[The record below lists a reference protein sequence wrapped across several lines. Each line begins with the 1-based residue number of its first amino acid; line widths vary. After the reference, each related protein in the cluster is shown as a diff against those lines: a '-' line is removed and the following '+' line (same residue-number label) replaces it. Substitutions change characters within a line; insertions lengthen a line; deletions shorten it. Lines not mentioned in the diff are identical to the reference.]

1 MDGIRWLE
9 KAIAADPSF
18 ALAYTTLSTAYGG
31 LGETGRSEEYARLAY
46 EKATRVSERE
56 RLFIAYQYHDRVT
69 GDQLKTREVLEVWS
83 RTYPRDYRA
92 PNALAVLLN
101 RLGDFQAAVVQAEEA
116 RRRNPAH
123 AFPFSNLAHARR
135 GQGRYAEARA
145 VAEQAIA
152 QQLETVPMRR
162 LLYQVTLLL
171 GDPAAAQQQVAW
183 ASSRPRGFDVVGAQA
198 QEAAFHGRLDEA
210 RGLFGRVL
218 AAAEEQKFPQIGVRL
233 PGLVRR
239 HGGAARRSHACAGPG
254 ARRGAHGDR
263 AGTRAA
269 RRPGARA
276 GGRAGRSRGRRRAA
290 RGEVRP
296 EDTFLQV
303 AYLPAARAAIA
314 IARNHPAEAVEALRP
329 AAPYQFG
336 FIAALTPTY
345 LEGVAYAQA
354 GAHTEAARMFRLVVE
369 HRGTDP
375 FSPFLPMAQLGLA
388 RALAAAGDRN
398 GSRQAYETLM
408 GWWANA
414 DTNLALAP
422 QVSAEYAAVSTPQ
435 S

>member
-1 MDGIRWLE
+1 M
-9 KAIAADPSF
+9 
-18 ALAYTTLSTAYGG
+18 
-31 LGETGRSEEYARLAY
+31 
-46 EKATRVSERE
+46 
-56 RLFIAYQYHDRVT
+56 
-69 GDQLKTREVLEVWS
+69 WS

-101 RLGDFQAAVVQAEEA
+101 RLGDFQGAAVQAEEA

-135 GQGRYAEARA
+135 GQGRYADARA

-152 QQLETVPMRR
+152 QQLETVPLRR

-171 GDPAAAQQQVAW
+171 DDPATAQQQVTW
-183 ASSRPRGFDVVGAQA
+183 ASSRPRGFDIVGAQA

-210 RGLFGRVL
+210 RDLFGRVL
-218 AAAEEQKFPQIGVRL
+218 AATEEQKFPQIASGYLAWSAVTEAL
-233 PGLVRR
+233 L
-239 HGGAARRSHACAGPG
+239 
-254 ARRGAHGDR
+254 GDR
-263 AGTRAA
+263 TRALAQA
-269 RRPGARA
+269 RDVARTA
-276 GGRAGRSRGRRRAA
+276 TAPEPALRAA
-290 RGEVRP
+290 LALALAGAPDEAAAVVQQRGWVRP

-303 AYLPAARAAIA
+303 AYVPAARAAIA
-314 IARNHPAEAVEALRP
+314 LARNHPAEAVEALRP

-336 FIAALTPTY
+336 FIAALTPSY

-388 RALAAAGDRN
+388 RALAAAGDRA
-398 GSRQAYETLM
+398 GSRRAYETLM
-408 GWWANA
+408 RWWANA

-422 QVSAEYAAVSTPQ
+422 LVSAEYAALVTPP